1 MPFSHHWT
9 VSDVNLNSGCRA
21 LVIAAAL
28 ALSWPASSQTLV
40 EAMAIAYESNPTLEA
55 ARARLRAADE
65 QAAQSDAATRP
76 SLSLQG
82 DFGLR
87 EREAFGS
94 TKPASWSIGVDQVLY
109 RGAVTAGIDQV
120 VHVVGSARAGLAEVE
135 QRVLLEV
142 AQSYAEVVLAH
153 AILDRA
159 IGNEQRLARHLEAT
173 EDRFRLGLFTL
184 TDVAQARARLAGA
197 RADRQRA
204 LGQVMTVSALFRQV
218 VGVSPESLGQPVA
231 PDGLPSSL
239 EEATARA
246 VAEHPAVMRAVEDE
260 RAAWKNA
267 DVIASDLGPSLNLR
281 AEFKRAKDGGGLEHV
296 WRDDFRILTSFVV
309 PLYRGGLVSAR
320 TREARQNAAA
330 LKQEVHSV
338 RRQVEAGVVSA
349 WQSLKVV
356 RAEIEALEEEVAAN
370 ATALEGATNEMQAGL
385 RTVLAVLDAEQALF
399 ISEVS
404 LARARSQEVTAA
416 YALLAATGRL
426 NVRSLG
432 LPVAVYDERAYHEK
446 ARSALWG
453 YGDNTIHSDDWFE

>member
-1 MPFSHHWT
+1 M
-9 VSDVNLNSGCRA
+9 NLNSGCRA
-21 LVIAAAL
+21 LVIAAVL

-40 EAMAIAYESNPTLEA
+40 EAMAIAYESSPALEA

-65 QAAQSDAATRP
+65 QVSQAHAGTRP
-76 SLSLQG
+76 LLSLQG

-109 RGAVTAGIDQV
+109 RGAITAGIDQV
-120 VHVVGSARAGLAEVE
+120 AHVVGSARAGLADVE

-142 AQSYAEVVLAH
+142 ARSYAEVVLAH

-159 IGNEQRLARHLEAT
+159 ISNEQRLARHLEAT

-204 LGQVMTVSALFRQV
+204 LGQVMTASARFRQV
-218 VGVSPESLGQPVA
+218 VGVSPESLGQPAV
-231 PDGLPSSL
+231 PESLPPSL

-246 VAEHPAVMRAVEDE
+246 VVEHPAVVQAVEDE
-260 RAAWKNA
+260 RAAWKSA
-267 DVIASDLGPSLNLR
+267 DVMASELGPSLNLR

-309 PLYRGGLVSAR
+309 PIYQGGLVSAR

-330 LKQEVHSV
+330 LKQQVQSI
-338 RRQVEAGVVSA
+338 RRQVEASVVSA

-356 RAEIEALEEEVAAN
+356 RAEIEAFEEEVAAN
-370 ATALEGATNEMQAGL
+370 ATALEGATNELQAGL

-416 YALLAATGRL
+416 YELLAATGRL
-426 NVRSLG
+426 NARSLG
-432 LPVAVYDERAYHEK
+432 LPVEIYNERAYHEK
-446 ARSALWG
+446 ARSTLWG
-453 YGDNTIHSDDWFE
+453 YGDNTINSDDWFE

>member
-21 LVIAAAL
+21 LVIAAVL
-28 ALSWPASSQTLV
+28 ALSWPASSQPLV
-40 EAMAIAYESNPTLEA
+40 EAMAIAYESSPALEA

-65 QAAQSDAATRP
+65 QAAQSVAATRP

-87 EREAFGS
+87 EHDNFGS

-135 QRVLLEV
+135 QQVLLEV
-142 AQSYAEVVLAH
+142 ARSYAEVVLAH

-159 IGNEQRLARHLEAT
+159 ISNEQRLARHLEAT

-204 LGQVMTVSALFRQV
+204 LGQVMTVSARFRQV
-218 VGVSPESLGQPVA
+218 VGVSPESLVQPAV
-231 PDGLPSSL
+231 PEGLPASL

-246 VAEHPAVMRAVEDE
+246 VAEHPAVVRAVEDE

-281 AEFKRAKDGGGLEHV
+281 AEFKRARDGGLEHV
-296 WRDDFRILTSFVV
+296 WRDDFRVLTSFVV

-338 RRQVEAGVVSA
+338 RRQVEAGVVNA

-356 RAEIEALEEEVAAN
+356 RAEIEAFEEEVAAN
-370 ATALEGATNEMQAGL
+370 ATALEGATNELQAGL

-432 LPVAVYDERAYHEK
+432 LPVSVYDERAYHER

-453 YGDNTIHSDDWFE
+453 YGDNTIHADDWFE